1 MLVIYLATLAR
12 RVGGPVLDSGART
25 PFTTPVSFPSLSVS
39 HLFAFSAYF
48 VLKERDPLLRGDSSF
63 HPDRQT
69 KRSRGRVARINSPSL
84 VPSLVPILSPSA
96 SGHSPAISGTGQG
109 FGTFFLSSRECFPRA
124 RSFQTSIREGEREKR
139 RRRIRKDTFSSVG
152 KTRWLV
158 SLVRKEGGN
167 LRKFFVLPLLAN
179 PNPAVAEENDVIAG
193 RSRWERRFR

>member
-1 MLVIYLATLAR
+1 MLAR
-12 RVGGPVLDSGART
+12 LRWHGRLAV
-25 PFTTPVSFPSLSVS
+25 PSLSQALALPSLPQCCS

-63 HPDRQT
+63 HPDRETDKALPRESCTHKQPLP
-69 KRSRGRVARINSPSL
+69 RSLPRSDP
-84 VPSLVPILSPSA
+84 LSFCIRPF
-96 SGHSPAISGTGQG
+96 SGHFVDADGPRVRHIFSVVPRM
-109 FGTFFLSSRECFPRA
+109 FPSSEVIPDVNK
-124 RSFQTSIREGEREKR
+124 REGEREKR